1 MKSKKIT
8 TTVTLIWLV
17 AFVSGAALADNE
29 NAPPAGK
36 SPLMP
41 NYFPAKG
48 MIISDTGYSQI
59 ETKTKS
65 NASIFSF
72 TTTLNNVEQKIRY
85 GITDQ
90 TEVFLTQAY
99 AIGGDEYLSVS
110 GKNYFEIG
118 FHNPVLGAEHRLDFS
133 DKQNIYAVG
142 LKIKPEVSYSGY
154 RQSQKQQQIYGKYSW
169 QVGDNIWL
177 SARLEYTNT
186 QEITSA
192 SNIED
197 FSVQFSVSKRWEE
210 NSASFG
216 IGLNKTFDYTGRV
229 LYRNPI
235 ALTSVANEISP
246 TATASFSHSFGNS
259 FYGIFDYAWKS
270 SRYSTTFLGQYENLG
285 SRTNTTTLQ
294 TVTARIVKEF

>member
-59 ETKTKS
+59 ETKSKS

-90 TEVFLTQAY
+90 TEVSLTQAY
-99 AIGGDEYLSVS
+99 AVGMENSSVL
-110 GKNYFEIG
+110 GKDYVEIG
-118 FHNPVLGAEHRLDFS
+118 EFHNPVLGVEHRLDFS
-133 DKQNIYAVG
+133 DKENIYAVG
-142 LKIKPEVSYSGY
+142 LSIRPEVSYSGY
-154 RQSQKQQQIYGKYSW
+154 QQTQKQQQVYGKYNWHAS
-169 QVGDNIWL
+169 DDIWL
-177 SARLEYTNT
+177 GVRGEYTNT
-186 QEITSA
+186 Q
-192 SNIED
+192 
-197 FSVQFSVSKRWEE
+197 
-210 NSASFG
+210 
-216 IGLNKTFDYTGRV
+216 
-229 LYRNPI
+229 
-235 ALTSVANEISP
+235 
-246 TATASFSHSFGNS
+246 
-259 FYGIFDYAWKS
+259 
-270 SRYSTTFLGQYENLG
+270 
-285 SRTNTTTLQ
+285 
-294 TVTARIVKEF
+294 